1 MRLKSSFIAFIV
13 LFSAMCHASDESQI
27 KNLQDQIDQLKIRY
41 ETVQTTQQNSNA
53 ASANAFNPS
62 IALIL
67 NGQYGSFTRSP
78 DEYKIQGF
86 IPSDGEI
93 GPGRRS
99 FNLGESELTLSANID
114 PSFAGQLTFSITP
127 EQTADVEE
135 AFFQTIQATDGFNF
149 RAGRFLS
156 SIGYL
161 NSQHAHAWDFVDAPL
176 VYQAFFAGQY
186 KPDGLQ
192 AKWLAPSDFFFEVA
206 AEAGNGHQFPGND
219 RNKNGTGAGSL
230 ALHAGDDIGIS
241 ASWKAGLS
249 YLSSAAKNRVYSDL
263 DSTGLSV
270 NNAFSGDS
278 KTLIA
283 DFIYKWSPNGNGMRT
298 NLKIQ
303 GEYFSRKE
311 NGRLTYNVDSNSL
324 GVINSH
330 YESKQTGWYLQ
341 SVYQFMP
348 LWRVGLRYD
357 KLDSGSQTI
366 AAINDGVLTRADF
379 ARLEAF
385 KPSRKT
391 LMLDYSPSEF
401 SRFRLQFVND
411 QSQPGE
417 ADREILLQYIMSLG
431 VHGAHLF

>member
-1 MRLKSSFIAFIV
+1 MRVKSSLMGFIALSSV
-13 LFSAMCHASDESQI
+13 TCHASDESQI
-27 KNLQDQIDQLKIRY
+27 KNLQDQIDQLKTHY
-41 ETVQTTQQNSNA
+41 ETLQTAQQNNHA

-67 NGQYGSFTRSP
+67 NGQYGSFSRSP

-86 IPSDGEI
+86 IPGDGEI
-93 GPGRRS
+93 GPGKRS

-114 PSFAGQLTFSITP
+114 PEFAGQLTFSITP

-135 AFFQTIQATDGFNF
+135 AFFQTIQATNGFNF

-176 VYQAFFAGQY
+176 VYQAFFVGQY

-192 AKWLAPSDFFFEVA
+192 AKWLAPSDFFFEIA
-206 AEAGNGHQFPGND
+206 SEAGNGHQFPGND

-241 ASWKAGLS
+241 ASWKAGVS
-249 YLSSAAKNRVYSDL
+249 YLSSAAKNRVYTDL
-263 DSTGLSV
+263 DGAGLSV
-270 NNAFSGDS
+270 NNAFTGDS
-278 KTLIA
+278 KTVIA

-303 GEYFSRKE
+303 GEYFPRRE
-311 NGRLTYNVDSNSL
+311 NGNLMYDIESSSL
-324 GVINSH
+324 GIMNTN

-348 LWRVGLRYD
+348 LWRAGLRYD
-357 KLDSGSQTI
+357 KLDSGSQNI
-366 AAINDGVLTRADF
+366 GAINNGALTSADF
-379 ARLEAF
+379 SRLEAF

-391 LMLDYSPSEF
+391 LMFDYSPSEF
-401 SRFRLQFVND
+401 SRFRLQFAAD

-417 ADREILLQYIMSLG
+417 TDREILLQYIMSLG